1 MGSLC
6 IAELTDAPSTGG
18 DADAAGRSGFMLL
31 ICKGHM
37 TF

>member
-6 IAELTDAPSTGG
+6 VAKLTDAPSTAG
-18 DADAAGRSGFMLL
+18 DAEAAGRSGFMLL
-31 ICKGHM
+31 ICVGRT